1 MMSIRNLAQECCFVP
16 RPNPKGLRRVNFSIK
31 IIQALLAVF
40 LIGMT
45 GCGPGDSESGAGA
58 SQSKQEAPPVQ
69 VVAVDVVQSPVFE
82 SISLVGDLM
91 ANEMVEIQ
99 AEADGVIFEI
109 LFDEGQT
116 VEKDQALFRLDDR
129 KLEAMLAESQA
140 NFELSRITFERD
152 KKLLE
157 DKLISQQEFDQT
169 AARYE
174 FNMATL
180 KLRQR
185 QLRDTSI
192 SAPFA
197 GIVGERQVSPGQVI
211 RASQTLTWIVDN
223 DPVLIK
229 VNVPERFL
237 GVVRQGQTINFEVN
251 SYPGEK
257 FTGDID
263 FISPYVDPETRTA
276 VVKARAANPDGHLK
290 PGMFINLKLILEKRS
305 DALVIPEASLELGET
320 GYSVMVVSDEL
331 EVSPRPV
338 TVGVRMSGSVEIQ
351 NGLKVGEKVV
361 VEGRQ
366 KLRPGSKVVL
376 APDSDSERYR
386 AQITRAASENQ

>member
-1 MMSIRNLAQECCFVP
+1 M
-16 RPNPKGLRRVNFSIK
+16 RV
-31 IIQALLAVF
+31 IQSLLAVF
-40 LIGMT
+40 LIGIT
-45 GCGPGDSESGAGA
+45 GCGPGDSDSGAGA
-58 SQSKQEAPPVQ
+58 SQAQQEAPPVQ

-197 GIVGERQVSPGQVI
+197 GTVGERQVSPGQVI

-290 PGMFINLKLILEKRS
+290 PGMFINLQLILEKRS
-305 DALVIPEASLELGET
+305 DALVIPEASLELGES
-320 GYSVMVVSDEL
+320 GYSVMVVSEAL

-351 NGLKVGEKVV
+351 QGLKVGEKVV

-386 AQITRAASENQ
+386 TQITQAASEGQ

>member
-1 MMSIRNLAQECCFVP
+1 MMSIRNVAQACCFVP

-31 IIQALLAVF
+31 IFQAFLAVF
-40 LIGMT
+40 LIGIT
-45 GCGPGDSESGAGA
+45 GCGPGDSASGAGD
-58 SQSKQEAPPVQ
+58 SQVAQESPPVQ

-91 ANEMVEIQ
+91 ASEMVEIQ

-116 VEKDQALFRLDDR
+116 VEKDQVLFRLDDR

-192 SAPFA
+192 TAPFA
-197 GIVGERQVSPGQVI
+197 GTVGERQVSPGQVI
-211 RASQTLTWIVDN
+211 RASQTLTWIVDS

-305 DALVIPEASLELGET
+305 DALVIPEASLELGES
-320 GYSVMVVSDEL
+320 GYSVMVVSEEL

-351 NGLKVGEKVV
+351 KGLQVGEKVV

-376 APDSDSERYR
+376 APDSDSDRYR
-386 AQITRAASENQ
+386 AQITKAASENQ

>member
-1 MMSIRNLAQECCFVP
+1 MMSIQNLAQECCFVP
-16 RPNPKGLRRVNFSIK
+16 RPSPKGLRRVIFSIK

-45 GCGPGDSESGAGA
+45 GCGPGDSESGAGD
-58 SQSKQEAPPVQ
+58 SQ
-69 VVAVDVVQSPVFE
+69 

-91 ANEMVEIQ
+91 ASEMVEIQ

-116 VEKDQALFRLDDR
+116 VEKDQVLFRLDDR

-197 GIVGERQVSPGQVI
+197 GTVGERQVSPGQVI
-211 RASQTLTWIVDN
+211 RASQTLTWIVDS

-305 DALVIPEASLELGET
+305 DALVIPEASLELGES
-320 GYSVMVVSDEL
+320 GYSVMVVSEEL

-351 NGLKVGEKVV
+351 KGLEVGEKVV

-376 APDSDSERYR
+376 APDSDSDRYR
-386 AQITRAASENQ
+386 NQIIQAASENQ